1 MSYGFTVNN
10 LKKGENRKIT
20 IDITAEEVLKIKSIQ
35 SAENAQQSILDILGK
50 DLHQTIRSPFK
61 VDICK
66 LSAKDPRI

>member
-1 MSYGFTVNN
+1 M
-10 LKKGENRKIT
+10 KIT

-35 SAENAQQSILDILGK
+35 SAENAQQSILDLGK

-66 LSAKDPRI
+66 LSAKNPRI

>member
-1 MSYGFTVNN
+1 M
-10 LKKGENRKIT
+10 KIT

-50 DLHQTIRSPFK
+50 DLHQTIRSPIK

>member
-1 MSYGFTVNN
+1 M
-10 LKKGENRKIT
+10 KIT

-50 DLHQTIRSPFK
+50 DLHQTIRSQFK

>member
-1 MSYGFTVNN
+1 M
-10 LKKGENRKIT
+10 KIT

-35 SAENAQQSILDILGK
+35 FAGNLQQSILDILEK
-50 DLHQTIRSPFK
+50 DLHQTIRKPFK